1 MLCALSFLLLLLIKS
16 YLHPLPLTEKNMI
29 IIPTDKTKSDTN
41 SFRIFAL
48 LLPMNKKQQSLFI
61 MPANNEE

>member
-1 MLCALSFLLLLLIKS
+1 MCSVIPLKS
-16 YLHPLPLTEKNMI
+16 YLSNLIFTPLPLTEKNMI

>member
-1 MLCALSFLLLLLIKS
+1 MCSVIPLKS
-16 YLHPLPLTEKNMI
+16 YLSTLIFTPLPLTEKNMI

>member
-1 MLCALSFLLLLLIKS
+1 MLCALSFLFILLIKS

-48 LLPMNKKQQSLFI
+48 LFPMNKKQQSLFI
-61 MPANNEE
+61 MPAK

>member
-48 LLPMNKKQQSLFI
+48 PMNKKQQSLFI
-61 MPANNEE
+61 MPAK